1 MMESWQ
7 TTRNFFI
14 ESPLRSPWNGAIK
27 FMKPFLLLTTVAAVL
42 APIQLIA
49 AEAELDLCV
58 YGGTSGGVAAAVQAR
73 RMGRSVVLIEP
84 TKRLGG
90 LTTGGLGQTDI
101 GNKAAIGGFAR
112 EFYQRIHAYYQDAGG
127 WKWQKREN
135 YRDGG
140 QTQTVKGEETMWTF
154 EPSAALK
161 VCNDLVREAGVEVVY
176 GEWLNRKDG
185 VKKDGARIVSIAME
199 SGRTFQAKMF
209 IDATYEGDLLAVAG
223 GSYTVGREANSL
235 YNETLNGVQTK
246 NARYHQFVAGVD
258 PYVKKGDS
266 ASGLLPSI
274 DAKGPGTEGGGD
286 KRVQAYNFRMCLT
299 DHPENRI
306 PFTKPEGYSELWY
319 ELLFR
324 NYEAGYKGIPW
335 INSSMPNRKT
345 DVNNNQGFS
354 TDFIGQNYD
363 FPEASYADREK
374 IVARHRQY
382 QFGLMWTLA
391 NHPRVPESVR
401 KEVSRWGKCKD
412 EFADTDNWQEQL
424 YVREARRMVGEYVM
438 TQHNCQGRVVAED
451 AVGLAAYTMDSHNTQ
466 RHVDANG
473 HVRNEGDVEVGGFP
487 PYPISYRS
495 LVPKAGECAN
505 LLAPVCLSATH
516 IAYGS
521 IRMEPVFMVLG
532 QSAATAAL
540 HAIDEKV
547 SVQKV
552 DYAKLRSRLLADKQV
567 LEWKGPKAGPGAAKS
582 NVKLDGIV
590 LDDEEAKKTGDWTV
604 SSSQAWK
611 VGVGYLH
618 DSDSRKG
625 EMTLVFTPEI
635 KEAGEYEIIFLF
647 PPFSNRATN
656 VPVTV
661 AVAGVESRVL
671 KVNQKIG
678 GAASLGKFPL
688 ATGRSV
694 TVTISNKETAGHV
707 VCDGVQFRKV
717 K

>member
-112 EFYQRIHAYYQDAGG
+112 EFYQRIHAYYQDAGA

-567 LEWKGPKAGPGAAKS
+567 LEWKGPKAGSGAAKS

-678 GAASLGKFPL
+678 GVASLGKFPI